1 MLDCIS
7 KLSTGRFLVTALM
20 LYKRGR
26 GKSNSNSNKTTYN
39 GTAVADVMESI
50 NVLLLRITTSIGK
63 IQPKIKLRLTFTDVP
78 CNF

>member
-7 KLSTGRFLVTALM
+7 KLSTGRFLVTALI

-39 GTAVADVMESI
+39 VTAVADVMESI
-50 NVLLLRITTSIGK
+50 NVFITTNHDIHRQDTAKDIITVDFYRCSM
-63 IQPKIKLRLTFTDVP
+63 
-78 CNF
+78 